1 MDMLELLRKLPDEI
15 EEAIEFD
22 VPHFDEKPARIFLG
36 GMGGSAISGD
46 VAKLVMSDLD
56 IPFEIIRDYRLP
68 TYAGEKDILVASS
81 YSGNTEE
88 SLSLYE
94 DGLSRNMKILI
105 ITSGGKLLG
114 LAQKN
119 NNFYVKIPSGFPPR
133 TALGY
138 LFTPIVMTCVKSG
151 FVGDHHRENLKKLPD
166 FMRNL
171 QKEFE
176 SVDSLPLEIAKKLYF
191 RFPIIY
197 TSRRIYPVAL
207 RWKAQINENAKAFAH
222 IMDFPE
228 MNHNEIAGIK
238 NPKERVEALW
248 AIFIEDIE
256 DYERIRLRFRHT
268 MDLIRD
274 SVMGITHILSRGNS
288 TVERVFYLIYLGDY
302 VSYYLAKLY
311 NEDPV
316 AIPRIDE
323 LKRRLSK

>member
-22 VPHFDEKPARIFLG
+22 VPCFEEKPTRIFLG

-56 IPFEIIRDYRLP
+56 IPLEVIRDYKLP
-68 TYAGEKDILVASS
+68 PYAGAEDILIASS

-88 SLSLYE
+88 SISLYQ
-94 DGLSRNMKILI
+94 DGLSRRMKILV
-105 ITSGGKLLG
+105 ITSGGKLLE
-114 LAQKN
+114 LAKKN
-119 NNFYVKIPSGFPPR
+119 NNFYVKIPEGFPPR

-138 LFTPIVMTCVKSG
+138 LFTPIIMTCVKSG
-151 FVGDHHRENLKKLPD
+151 FVGDHHVEDLKKLPD

-171 QKEFE
+171 QREFE
-176 SVDSLPLEIAKKLYF
+176 SVDSFPFEIAKKMYF

-197 TSRRIYPVAL
+197 TSRRMYPVAL

-228 MNHNEIAGIK
+228 MNHNEIAGIR

-248 AIFIEDIE
+248 AIFMEDK
-256 DYERIRLRFRHT
+256 DDHERIRLRFQHT

-274 SVMGITHILSRGNS
+274 SIMGITHILSRGD
-288 TVERVFYLIYLGDY
+288 TRVERIFYLIYLGDY